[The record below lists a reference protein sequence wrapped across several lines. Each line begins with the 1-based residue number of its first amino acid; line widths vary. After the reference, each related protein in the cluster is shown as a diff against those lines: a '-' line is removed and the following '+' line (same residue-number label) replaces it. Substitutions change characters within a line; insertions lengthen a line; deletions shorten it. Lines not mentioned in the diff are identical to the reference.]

1 MFLNSIRLFGS
12 NWSKSLKF
20 FLFYVV
26 VWAVSVALFLPV
38 FFHFKS
44 VIVPFLQDSTATVFV
59 GVFKGSIGQNLLTLS
74 LSFFTLIGQM
84 FSQNLWLSIY
94 STIVIFF
101 ILPLLINI
109 AKYSL
114 YQMLYSYMTSKAK
127 VGFFSA
133 LVKSLKK
140 SLPYSLC
147 KTILNLLFF
156 VVLFG
161 AIYGLANVQNPIFR
175 TYCFAIVVFV
185 LLILLFTLYQI
196 CVLGWA
202 PSMVVF
208 DCNVFVGFRKGFRAV
223 KRHFWKIF
231 ITTLLYFTLFW
242 AIIMLIGVYTM
253 LVLIPFATALL
264 CMYDMVVFFTSQ
276 GMRFYIND
284 SQILTPKKLEEVDN
298 INKTAAIL

>member
-1 MFLNSIRLFGS
+1 MFSNSIRLFGS

-26 VWAVSVALFLPV
+26 VWAISVALFLPV
-38 FFHFKS
+38 FFQFK
-44 VIVPFLQDSTATVFV
+44 VIIVPFLNEATSIVFV
-59 GVFKGSIGQNLLTLS
+59 GIFKGSIGQNLLALS

-84 FSQNLWLSIY
+84 FAQNLGLSIY
-94 STIVIFF
+94 AMILVFF

-114 YQMLYSYMTSKAK
+114 YQMLYSYMTSNAE

-133 LVKSLKK
+133 LIKSLKK
-140 SLPYSLC
+140 SLPYAVC
-147 KTILNLLFF
+147 KTIFNL
-156 VVLFG
+156 VLFAVLLG
-161 AIYGLANVQNPIFR
+161 ATYGFAHIENPIFK
-175 TYCFAIVVFV
+175 TYCYAIVMFI
-185 LLILLFTLYQI
+185 LLVLLFTLYQI

-208 DCNVFVGFRKGFRAV
+208 DCNVFVGFKKGFKAV
-223 KRHFWKIF
+223 KRHFCKIF
-231 ITTLLYFTLFW
+231 MTTLLYFTLFW

-276 GMRFYIND
+276 GMRFYINKTK
-284 SQILTPKKLEEVDN
+284 IMTPKKLEEVDN

>member
-12 NWSKSLKF
+12 NWSKALKF

-26 VWAVSVALFLPV
+26 VWAISVALFLPV
-38 FFHFKS
+38 FFQFKS
-44 VIVPFLQDSTATVFV
+44 IIVPFLEETKSIVFV
-59 GVFKGSIGQNLLTLS
+59 GIFKGSIGQNLLAIC
-74 LSFFTLIGQM
+74 LSFFTLVGQV
-84 FSQNLWLSIY
+84 FAQNLWLSIY
-94 STIVIFF
+94 ATVLIFL

-109 AKYSL
+109 ARYTL
-114 YQMLYSYMTSKAK
+114 YQMLYSYMTSKTQ

-133 LVKSLKK
+133 LIKSLKK
-140 SLPYSLC
+140 SLPYAVC
-147 KTILNLLFF
+147 KTVFNF
-156 VVLFG
+156 VLFAFLG
-161 AIYGLANVQNPIFR
+161 GSMYGLANVENVVFK
-175 TYCFAIVVFV
+175 TYCFAFVTFVVLV
-185 LLILLFTLYQI
+185 LLFTLYQI

-208 DCNVFVGFRKGFRAV
+208 DCNVFVGFKKGFKAV

-231 ITTLLYFTLFW
+231 VTTMLYFTLFW

-284 SQILTPKKLEEVDN
+284 TKILTPKKLEEVDN
-298 INKTAAIL
+298 INKTAPIL